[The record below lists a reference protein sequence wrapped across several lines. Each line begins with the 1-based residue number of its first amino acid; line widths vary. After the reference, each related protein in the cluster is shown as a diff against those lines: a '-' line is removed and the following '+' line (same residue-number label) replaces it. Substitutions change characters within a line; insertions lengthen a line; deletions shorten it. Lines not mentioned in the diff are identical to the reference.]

1 MKVPMVL
8 HEKKIENLKD
18 MFLWHSKPEK
28 ESDTFL
34 GSLDKER
41 EFQIFVHWKTT
52 KSQHIHRD
60 SGVLSNK
67 SLLFHLQHC

>member
-1 MKVPMVL
+1 MVL
-8 HEKKIENLKD
+8 HEKKLENLKD

-41 EFQIFVHWKTT
+41 EFQIFVH
-52 KSQHIHRD
+52 
-60 SGVLSNK
+60 
-67 SLLFHLQHC
+67 